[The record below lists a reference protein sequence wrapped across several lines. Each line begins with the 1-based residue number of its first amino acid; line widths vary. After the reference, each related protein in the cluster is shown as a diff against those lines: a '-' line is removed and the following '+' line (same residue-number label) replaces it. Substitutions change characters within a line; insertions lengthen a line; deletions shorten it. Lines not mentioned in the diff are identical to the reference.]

1 MLDSNQT
8 RDMKLLRL
16 MGQERRFQVLL
27 LLCKRQMSHEEIC
40 LALGKP
46 MGVYKHLKGM
56 VEAGLLIRT
65 DITSRDVVY
74 RANPKVLE
82 EVGMCLQDMATDAHE
97 ISFRIAHGIPDE
109 EMDEK
114 PAHAD
119 RRFEEVEAVRDTHRE
134 EQRRARDAETGRCYD
149 LCIAEDDEWGRLNAK
164 GLEEEQDERAQ
175 RRAQIKTTPDEDSG
189 DPERKAAR
197 KVTAEQLFEKLADMG
212 KVYGRKP
219 EDIMPDV
226 DDATRREMMAI
237 LGDEIKPAELSQEE
251 IDNAAALYEETKLD
265 DE

>member
-82 EVGMCLQDMATDAHE
+82 DLGLCLQDMAIDAHE
-97 ISFRIAHGIPDE
+97 ISYRIAQGIPDE

-114 PAHAD
+114 PAHA
-119 RRFEEVEAVRDTHRE
+119 
-134 EQRRARDAETGRCYD
+134 
-149 LCIAEDDEWGRLNAK
+149 
-164 GLEEEQDERAQ
+164 ERQ
-175 RRAQIKTTPDEDSG
+175 
-189 DPERKAAR
+189 
-197 KVTAEQLFEKLADMG
+197 FEKLADMG